1 MELRTFIHKA
11 LTDII
16 GGVQDAQTT
25 TPTGSVIPYV
35 KSSYE
40 SVKTGISEVQSVEFE
55 VVVRVDEKTGSESKL
70 NVVAAF
76 VGGGI
81 KGESGTASGHSA
93 SLKFR
98 VPIKFP
104 KKETVQQ

>member
-11 LTDII
+11 LSDII
-16 GGVQDAQTT
+16 GGVQDAQAA
-25 TPTGSVIPYV
+25 TPEGSIVPHV
-35 KSSYE
+35 NDNYE
-40 SVKTGISEVQSVEFE
+40 SVRTGISELQSVEFE
-55 VVVRVDEKTGSESKL
+55 VIVRADEKSGSEAKL
-70 NVVAAF
+70 NVVAAL

-81 KGESGTASGHSA
+81 KGESGAASGHSA

-104 KKETVQQ
+104 KKE

>member
-16 GGVQDAQTT
+16 AGVQDAQGA
-25 TPTGSVIPYV
+25 TPPNTIIPDV
-35 KSSYE
+35 SDDYE
-40 SVKTGISEVQSVEFE
+40 SVRTGISEVQSVEFE
-55 VVVRVDEKTGSESKL
+55 VVVKADEKRGTEAKL
-70 NVVAAF
+70 NVVAAL

-81 KGESGTASGHSA
+81 KGESGAASGHSA
-93 SLKFR
+93 TLKFK

-104 KKETVQQ
+104 KKK